1 MSSNKSFALS
11 SYVFFI
17 CTYGKP
23 YDRTDEP
30 TYLKIIATYLNTK
43 VVRLKKLVARSVDPV
58 AARPPR
64 VAHGPY
70 EPYDTHL
77 NVPSKKKSRTVKRK
91 LSEMTS
97 NESFVLSLIRF
108 FCTYVRETVR
118 PYGRTDVPKKNR
130 DVPINESCPSQ
141 KVDGR
146 K

>member
-11 SYVFFI
+11 SYVFFVR
-17 CTYGKP
+17 TYGKP
-23 YDRTDEP
+23 YDRTDER
-30 TYLKIIATYLNTK
+30 TYLKKIATYLNTK

-70 EPYDTHL
+70 EPYDANL
-77 NVPSKKKSRTVKRK
+77 NVPSKKKSCTFKRK

-108 FCTYVRETVR
+108 FCTYIRETER
-118 PYGRTDVPKKNR
+118 PNGGTDVPKNNR
-130 DVPINESCPSQ
+130 NVP
-141 KVDGR
+141 
-146 K
+146 